1 MTFLVDRKNL
11 LISYKVSIKGD
22 FIRRSSVYFFTGCVE
37 VLKGNNFFYRGG
49 KHLST
54 VCDTNLIFK
63 VCQHFLL
70 KLDY

>member
-1 MTFLVDRKNL
+1 MDRNNL
-11 LISYKVSIKGD
+11 LISYKVGIKGD

-37 VLKGNNFFYRGG
+37 VLKSNNFFFYRGG

-63 VCQHFLL
+63 VCQHILL